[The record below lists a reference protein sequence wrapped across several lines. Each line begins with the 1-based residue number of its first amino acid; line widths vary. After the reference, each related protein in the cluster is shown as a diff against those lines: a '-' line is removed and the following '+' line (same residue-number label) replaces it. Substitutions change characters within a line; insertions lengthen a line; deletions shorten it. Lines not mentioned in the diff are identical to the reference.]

1 VILRIVSFPVYA
13 TYTFAALSD
22 AMVHRLREWQAG
34 FASLRAA
41 WLARA
46 AGLGGE
52 LRVRLGTRELTGRF
66 EGLDDDGRL
75 LLGCVDGAVE
85 TIAAGEVFPVAPA
98 TAPVRR

>member
-1 VILRIVSFPVYA
+1 
-13 TYTFAALSD
+13 
-22 AMVHRLREWQAG
+22 
-34 FASLRAA
+34 
-41 WLARA
+41 
-46 AGLGGE
+46 
-52 LRVRLGTRELTGRF
+52 VRLGTRELTGRF